1 MGILSSNVSI
11 TRYNVVGNFD
21 EPVMENMTKILSQN
35 AIVEIDNENF
45 EKSSG
50 WTSFEDHFKPDFTG
64 NNFVIGSYFIF
75 SFRIDKKV
83 IPSKIVN
90 KVYRQ
95 EVSKKLEE
103 SGREFLSR
111 NEKKQI
117 KEDVIGQLSL
127 RIPATP
133 NVFDIIWN
141 FEKSILWFFSTQKTA
156 SEEFEYFFTKKFK
169 LNLVRHF
176 PYTAAVKN
184 LKNSEKDFFE
194 KIVPSYFME

>member
-11 TRYNVVGNFD
+11 TRYNVMGNFD
-21 EPVMENMTKILSQN
+21 EPVMDNMTKILSQN

-45 EKSSG
+45 DKSSG

-64 NNFVIGSYFIF
+64 NNFVMGSYFIF

-90 KVYRQ
+90 KLYRQ
-95 EVSKKLEE
+95 EVSRKLKE
-103 SGREFLSR
+103 SGRDFLSR

-117 KEDVIGQLSL
+117 KEDVVGQLSL

-133 NVFDIIWN
+133 NVFDIIWD
-141 FEKSILWFFSTQKTA
+141 FEKSNLCFFSTQKTA
-156 SEEFEYFFTKKFK
+156 NEEFESFFTKSFK
-169 LNLVRHF
+169 MNLVRHF
-176 PYTAAVKN
+176 PYTATIKS
-184 LKNSEKDFFE
+184 LKDSEKDIFE
-194 KIVPSYFME
+194 KLLPSYFME